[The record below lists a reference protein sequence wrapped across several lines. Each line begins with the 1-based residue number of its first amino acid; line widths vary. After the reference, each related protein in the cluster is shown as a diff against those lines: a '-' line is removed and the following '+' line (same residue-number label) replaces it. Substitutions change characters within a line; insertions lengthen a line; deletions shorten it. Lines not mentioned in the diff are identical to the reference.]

1 MTQNVNQAIPQ
12 SSSYGS
18 LQFGRWTL
26 LMQPEGQQPTPYSH
40 CLTLLSH
47 AHNGTAVS
55 RR

>member
-12 SSSYGS
+12 SHSRGS
-18 LQFGRWTL
+18 LQFGRSML
-26 LMQPEGQQPTPYSH
+26 LMQPEGQQPTPYTH
-40 CLTLLSH
+40 CLTFLSH